1 MLCALQPTFFL
12 SPVKYPKCSLIV
24 LVADIPMRTLLLLFF
39 FFTVHR
45 VGVKS
50 LKTATIGL
58 VPIGHDISW
67 GRTVYGA
74 TVVVQMIQQE
84 I

>member
-1 MLCALQPTFFL
+1 
-12 SPVKYPKCSLIV
+12 
-24 LVADIPMRTLLLLFF
+24 MRTLLLLFF